1 MRATTFYP
9 FRWLRI
15 GDLSLCTL
23 CVSVKPLGGRPLLTG
38 EGAGPSGGDS
48 GRPHQDLVVSFLD
61 PFRSVEPEVRLEERS
76 LRDHAGLEE
85 APECHQEL
93 SRQSHDPDLA

>member
-48 GRPHQDLVVSFLD
+48 GRPHQDLVVVLLD
-61 PFRSVEPEVRLEERS
+61 LGLSAVADRS
-76 LRDHAGLEE
+76 
-85 APECHQEL
+85 
-93 SRQSHDPDLA
+93 